1 MSINL
6 TFQGEVV
13 VRIQY
18 QSQIRSGQYWDV
30 CGLKD
35 RMVEK
40 TMQMNK
46 GW

>member
-1 MSINL
+1 MHMLWNPEYSFKDSVSINL

-30 CGLKD
+30 CGL
-35 RMVEK
+35 
-40 TMQMNK
+40 
-46 GW
+46 